1 MQRYNAI
8 DCLKGISCIAVI
20 LIHFNF
26 SGNYGI
32 IANTLSKFSVPYFF
46 FVSGFFFNWNEIRK
60 KINHVLKLI
69 INAEVF
75 YIVFTILYNLL
86 FFSQNRLFSILEK
99 RITLDYF
106 LRFLIANHPLLY
118 GHLWFMFSLLYIYIF
133 FYFIYIITPPP
144 GSLIN
149 LFIIEMFI

>member
-133 FYFIYIITPPP
+133 FYFIYIITPPRFY
-144 GSLIN
+144 SD
-149 LFIIEMFI
+149 